1 MSLYIYERKSTKR
14 KDFIELQELTFKRQ
28 MKEDLTVTTDTT
40 DVNKYSPV
48 NLIQDK
54 QENDYF

>member
-1 MSLYIYERKSTKR
+1 MSLYIYERKNTKR
-14 KDFIELQELTFKRQ
+14 EEFIAWQELTFKCQ

-40 DVNKYSPV
+40 VVNKYSPV

-54 QENDYF
+54 QENDNF